1 MINVAIQALTLLC
14 ALLVNFVI
22 PALYGLELY
31 GAFIQANILV
41 FLFQKLTDISTEPL
55 IGHVDHAMIFPVSIL
70 IAACVWL
77 VFWAI
82 DSVAS
87 LGSTAL
93 LAAMLLSSSV
103 MLSMYALRQ
112 QRRLVAYL
120 VFFLMVFFTLLILKE
135 WLKWPLSIVDIL
147 LWTNL
152 LPASLAALALLRSG
166 VRLPSRQTVGP
177 LLAGV
182 ARVAPGNFS
191 VTLVFNLFT
200 NLLPYILSKT
210 LPLRDLGL
218 FRVVT
223 AVIQSATTIFP
234 INTKAIFVKLVG
246 SEDRAG
252 QFRILLAWSLL
263 YFAGLGLVALA
274 TGRVDARLVPYL
286 ALMASLPTLYWAVLA
301 ERYLQATKR
310 RRELMVANLVVGGIA
325 LAGAFLVE
333 TIAQAI
339 IYYAFGLSTYAG
351 WLLVLNRRTVS
362 LSASIPV
369 IGLAPLAVQ
378 LQSYSMVYP
387 AIYFLIA
394 LLLAWRAFRPGLA
407 DLERLRG
414 RP

>member
-55 IGHVDHAMIFPVSIL
+55 IGHVDHAMIFPVSML

-120 VFFLMVFFTLLILKE
+120 MFFLTVFFTLLILKE
-135 WLKWPLSIVDIL
+135 RLDWALSIVDIL
-147 LWTNL
+147 FWTNL
-152 LPASLAALALLRSG
+152 LPALLASLALLRSG
-166 VRLPSRQTVGP
+166 ARLPSRQTFGP

-182 ARVAPGNFS
+182 ARVAPGNLS

-234 INTKAIFVKLVG
+234 INTKAIFVRLVG

-263 YFAGLGLVALA
+263 YFAGLGLLTLVA
-274 TGRVDARLVPYL
+274 GRVDARLVPYL
-286 ALMASLPTLYWAVLA
+286 ALVASLPTLYWAVLA

-310 RRELMVANLVVGGIA
+310 RRALVVANLAVGGVA

-333 TIAQAI
+333 TVAQAVV
-339 IYYAFGLSTYAG
+339 YYAIGLSVYAS
-351 WLLVLNRRTVS
+351 WLLLLNRSTVS
-362 LSASIPV
+362 LFASIPV
-369 IGLAPLAVQ
+369 VALAPLAVQ
-378 LQSYSMVYP
+378 LQPVSLAYP
-387 AIYFLIA
+387 VIYFAAL
-394 LLLAWRAFRPGLA
+394 LLLAWRFFRPGFA

>member
-1 MINVAIQALTLLC
+1 MINIAIQALTLFC

-55 IGHVDHAMIFPVSIL
+55 LGHVDHAMIFPVSMV
-70 IAACVWL
+70 IAVCVWSI
-77 VFWAI
+77 FWAI

-87 LGSTAL
+87 LGSAAL

-120 VFFLMVFFTLLILKE
+120 VFFLAVFFALLTLKE
-135 WLKWPLSIVDIL
+135 QLDWALSIVDIL
-147 LWTNL
+147 FWTNL
-152 LPASLAALALLRSG
+152 LPALLAALALLHTG
-166 VRLPSRQTVGP
+166 ARLPSRQALGP

-182 ARVAPGNFS
+182 ARMAPGNFS

-234 INTKAIFVKLVG
+234 INTKAIFVRLVG
-246 SEDRAG
+246 SGDRAK
-252 QFRILLAWSLL
+252 QFQILLTWSLL
-263 YFAGLGLVALA
+263 YFSVLGLLALVV
-274 TGRVDARLVPYL
+274 GRVETRLMPYL
-286 ALMASLPTLYWAVLA
+286 ALVASLPTLYWAVLA
-301 ERYLQATKR
+301 ERYLQATKQR
-310 RRELMVANLVVGGIA
+310 RGLMVANWAVGSMA
-325 LAGAFLVE
+325 LAAAFLVE
-333 TIAQAI
+333 AIDQAVV
-339 IYYAFGLSTYAG
+339 YYAIGLSAYAG
-351 WLLVLNRRTVS
+351 WLLFLNRQNVS
-362 LSASIPV
+362 ILASIPV
-369 IGLAPLAVQ
+369 VGLAPLVVQ
-378 LQSYSMVYP
+378 LQSASVIYS
-387 AIYFLIA
+387 AAYFVGL
-394 LLLAWRAFRPGLA
+394 LLLAWSAFRPGLA
-407 DLERLRG
+407 DLERLRE

>member
-1 MINVAIQALTLLC
+1 MINVVIQGLTLLC

-31 GAFIQANILV
+31 GAFIQANVLV

-55 IGHVDHAMIFPVSIL
+55 IGYVDHAMIFPVSML

-77 VFWAI
+77 VFWVI

-112 QRRLVAYL
+112 QRRLVTYL
-120 VFFLMVFFTLLILKE
+120 VFFLAVFFALLILKE
-135 WLKWPLSIVDIL
+135 RLEWALSIVDIL
-147 LWTNL
+147 FWTNL
-152 LPASLAALALLRSG
+152 LPASLAALALLHSG
-166 VRLPSRQTVGP
+166 ARLPSRQTVGP
-177 LLAGV
+177 LLASV
-182 ARVAPGNFS
+182 ARMAPGNFS

-223 AVIQSATTIFP
+223 AVIQSATAVFP
-234 INTKAIFVKLVG
+234 INTKAIFVQLVG
-246 SEDRAG
+246 SDDRAA

-263 YFAGLGLVALA
+263 YFAGLGLVALMA
-274 TGRVDARLVPYL
+274 GRVDGRLVPYL
-286 ALMASLPTLYWAVLA
+286 ALVASLPTLYWAVLA
-301 ERYLQATKR
+301 ERYMQATKR
-310 RRELMVANLVVGGIA
+310 RRELVVANLAVGSVA
-325 LAGAFLVE
+325 LVCAFLVE
-333 TIAQAI
+333 TIGQAVL
-339 IYYAFGLSTYAG
+339 YYALGLSAYAG

-378 LQSYSMVYP
+378 MQSVGLVYP
-387 AIYFLIA
+387 LIYFAAL
-394 LLLAWRAFRPGLA
+394 LLLAWYVFRPRIA
-407 DLERLRG
+407 DLERLR
-414 RP
+414 RHP

>member
-22 PALYGLELY
+22 PAFYGLEPY

-55 IGHVDHAMIFPVSIL
+55 IGHVDHAMIFPVSML

-82 DSVAS
+82 DCVSS

-112 QRRLVAYL
+112 QRRLVVYL
-120 VFFLMVFFTLLILKE
+120 LFFLTVFFTLLILKE
-135 WLKWPLSIVDIL
+135 WLKWPLSIIDIL

-152 LPASLAALALLRSG
+152 LPASLAALALLHSG
-166 VRLPSRQTVGP
+166 ARLPSRQTVWS

-182 ARVAPGNFS
+182 ARLAPGNFS

-223 AVIQSATTIFP
+223 AVIQSATSIFP

-263 YFAGLGLVALA
+263 YFAGLGLLALA
-274 TGRVDARLVPYL
+274 AGLLDTRLVLYL
-286 ALMASLPTLYWAVLA
+286 ALLASLPTLYWAVIA
-301 ERYLQATKR
+301 ERYLQAAKR
-310 RRELMVANLVVGGIA
+310 RRALKVANLAVGSMA
-325 LAGAFLVE
+325 LAVAFMIE
-333 TIAQAI
+333 SIDEAI
-339 IYYAFGLSTYAG
+339 IYYAIGVAAYAG
-351 WLLVLNRRTVS
+351 WLLILNRRVVS
-362 LSASIPV
+362 LFVSIPV
-369 IGLAPLAVQ
+369 IGLAPLAVY
-378 LQSYSMVYP
+378 LQRLSMIYP
-387 AIYFLIA
+387 AIYFLMA
-394 LLLAWRAFRPGLA
+394 LLFAWRAFRLGLA
-407 DLERLRG
+407 DFERLR
-414 RP
+414 RHP

>member
-1 MINVAIQALTLLC
+1 MINVVIQGLTLLC

-31 GAFIQANILV
+31 GAFIQANVLV

-55 IGHVDHAMIFPVSIL
+55 IGYVDHAMIFPVSML

-77 VFWAI
+77 VFWVI

-120 VFFLMVFFTLLILKE
+120 VFFLAVFFALLILKE
-135 WLKWPLSIVDIL
+135 RLEWALSIVDIL
-147 LWTNL
+147 FWTNL
-152 LPASLAALALLRSG
+152 LPASLAALALLHSG
-166 VRLPSRQTVGP
+166 ARLPSRQTVGP
-177 LLAGV
+177 LLASV
-182 ARVAPGNFS
+182 ARMAPGNFS

-223 AVIQSATTIFP
+223 AVIQSATAVFP
-234 INTKAIFVKLVG
+234 VNTKAIFVQLVG
-246 SEDRAG
+246 SDDRAA
-252 QFRILLAWSLL
+252 QFRILLTWSLL
-263 YFAGLGLVALA
+263 YFAGLGLVALMA
-274 TGRVDARLVPYL
+274 GRVDGRLVPYL
-286 ALMASLPTLYWAVLA
+286 ALVASLPTLYWAVLA

-310 RRELMVANLVVGGIA
+310 RRELVVANLVVGSVA
-325 LAGAFLVE
+325 LVCAFLVE
-333 TIAQAI
+333 TIGQAVL
-339 IYYAFGLSTYAG
+339 YYALGLSVYAG

-378 LQSYSMVYP
+378 MQSVSLVYP
-387 AIYFLIA
+387 LIYFAAL
-394 LLLAWRAFRPGLA
+394 LLLAWYVFRPRIA
-407 DLERLRG
+407 DLERLR
-414 RP
+414 RHP

>member
-1 MINVAIQALTLLC
+1 MISVAIQALTLLC

-22 PALYGLELY
+22 PAFYGLEHY

-77 VFWAI
+77 VFWVI

-87 LGSTAL
+87 LGSAAL

-112 QRRLVAYL
+112 QMRLLMYL
-120 VFFLMVFFTLLILKE
+120 VFFLAVFSTLLALNA
-135 WLKWPLSIVDIL
+135 WLKWSFTIVDIL

-166 VRLPSRQTVGP
+166 ARLPSRQMFGTLFV
-177 LLAGV
+177 AV
-182 ARVAPGNFS
+182 ARMAPGNFS

-223 AVIQSATTIFP
+223 AVIQSATSIFP
-234 INTKAIFVKLVG
+234 VNTKAIFVRLVA

-263 YFAGLGLVALA
+263 YFAGLGLLALA
-274 TGRVDARLVPYL
+274 AGSVDARLVPYL
-286 ALMASLPTLYWAVLA
+286 ALVASLPTLYWVVLA
-301 ERYLQATKR
+301 ERYLQASKQR
-310 RRELMVANLVVGGIA
+310 RALIVANLAVGGMA
-325 LAGAFLVE
+325 LAGAFLIE
-333 TIAQAI
+333 TIAQAVV
-339 IYYAFGLSTYAG
+339 YYALGLSVYAA
-351 WLLVLNRRTVS
+351 WLLVLNRRVVA

-369 IGLAPLAVQ
+369 IGLAPLAVV
-378 LQSYSMVYP
+378 LQPYSLAYP
-387 AIYFLIA
+387 ALYFLA
-394 LLLAWRAFRPGLA
+394 VLLLAWRAFNPGFA
-407 DLERLRG
+407 DIERLRG